1 MTMARGWQKAT
12 VMKQTDSQQILEL
25 LTRLTEELVGPV
37 KARPR
42 AKRQAPLSDRI
53 DQLDKKIGTNRSKRP
68 LASQVD
74 SLTNNF
80 KSLNTKVTGLDTKV
94 TGLDTKVTGLDT
106 KVTGLDTK
114 VTGLD
119 TKIGTSRRN
128 LPIAVQLDALDQK
141 VEHRFD
147 AVDRRIDTARD
158 HVVDLITRV
167 HDEVTKRVVD
177 LEVPAPGRKGNG
189 GRGSGGGGVPLA
201 S

>member
-1 MTMARGWQKAT
+1 MMARDWQKAT
-12 VMKQTDSQQILEL
+12 VMKRTDSQQILEL

-42 AKRQAPLSDRI
+42 AKRKEPLSDRV
-53 DQLDKKIGTNRSKRP
+53 DQLDKKIGTSRSKRP

-74 SLTNNF
+74 SLTDNF
-80 KSLNTKVTGLDTKV
+80 KSLDTR
-94 TGLDTKVTGLDT
+94 L
-106 KVTGLDTK
+106 TGLDTK

-119 TKIGTSRRN
+119 TKIGTGRRS
-128 LPIAVQLDALDQK
+128 LPIAVQLDALDMK
-141 VEHRFD
+141 VDKRFD
-147 AVDRRIDTARD
+147 AVDRRIEATRD
-158 HVVDLITRV
+158 HVVDVIARV
-167 HDEVTKRVVD
+167 HEEVTKRVVD

>member
-1 MTMARGWQKAT
+1 MARGWQKAT
-12 VMKQTDSQQILEL
+12 VMKPTDSQQILEL

-53 DQLDKKIGTNRSKRP
+53 DQLDKKIGTSRSKRP

-74 SLTNNF
+74 SLTDKFDNLD
-80 KSLNTKVTGLDTKV
+80 KTVTGLDTKV
-94 TGLDTKVTGLDT
+94 TGLDTKVTGLD
-106 KVTGLDTK
+106 K
-114 VTGLD
+114 
-119 TKIGTSRRN
+119 KIGTSRRN
-128 LPIAVQLDALDQK
+128 LPIAVQLDALDTK
-141 VEHRFD
+141 VDKRFD
-147 AVDRRIDTARD
+147 AVDRRIDATRD

-167 HDEVTKRVVD
+167 HEEATKRVID
-177 LEVPAPGRKGNG
+177 LEEPAPGRKGNG

>member
-1 MTMARGWQKAT
+1 MARGWQKAT
-12 VMKQTDSQQILEL
+12 VMKQSDSQQILEL

-42 AKRQAPLSDRI
+42 AKRKEPLSDRV
-53 DQLDKKIGTNRSKRP
+53 DQLDKKIGTSRSKRP

-74 SLTNNF
+74 SLTDNF
-80 KSLNTKVTGLDTKV
+80 KSLDTKV
-94 TGLDTKVTGLDT
+94 TGLDR
-106 KVTGLDTK
+106 
-114 VTGLD
+114 
-119 TKIGTSRRN
+119 KIGTSQRN
-128 LPIAVQLDALDQK
+128 LPIAVQLDALDRK

-177 LEVPAPGRKGNG
+177 LEVPASGRKGNG